1 MLWGVLKRSVTA
13 TMFAGLLVGC
23 SPAAQV
29 PSVEPPKTQKPPE
42 ISGKGTEV
50 TSPEGLAELSEADR
64 ESALQQKLCP
74 VTGEPLG
81 SMGAPLQ
88 VQVKDR
94 SVWICCDGC
103 EGRLKK
109 DPDKYLAKLKN

>member
-1 MLWGVLKRSVTA
+1 MVWKWTKGLAGVV
-13 TMFAGLLVGC
+13 LVSGTLSGC
-23 SPAAQV
+23 SPTAQST
-29 PSVEPPKTQKPPE
+29 PSPVKAEPPAS
-42 ISGKGTEV
+42 ISSKESET

-64 ESALQQKLCP
+64 ALAAKQKLCP
-74 VTGEPLG
+74 VSGEPLG

-88 VQVKDR
+88 VKVKEQ

-109 DPDKYLAKLKN
+109 DPDKYLAKLK